1 MSLRRNRLW
10 TIGSGKG
17 GVGKSLLTA
26 SMGIA
31 LARAG
36 HSVIV
41 VDANLAA
48 PNLHAYFGVKAPAC
62 TLVDVLEGHAG
73 LADALV
79 TTSEPRVHC
88 LSCVGDDLG
97 MADITPARQLEMSA
111 RLTGLETDFVLIDGG
126 SGGSLSVLDWFNF
139 ADEAI
144 VVASPDPAAMQCSY
158 AFIKNAIFR
167 RVQKK
172 FEFREEVGAALL
184 QMQCHTS
191 TAKPRTMSDL
201 LELLRRMAPDTV
213 EDVAAAVNSWHPIMI
228 INMATSE
235 QDQRIAEIIQT
246 AARKFLNVDIQFY
259 GSVPFDVIVR
269 KATQRANLLDVSDP
283 DSVPAREMGQIAL
296 QLAGDRALAPAVEP
310 AGPTAHLPTHGATG
324 LNDNLVVMGRELHVQ
339 TEDLGDEGGGIITQ
353 VFCGGRVLLSTK
365 SEYTQALR
373 DLDAGD
379 RLAESMRAQHY
390 HVICEIETR
399 KSKFASALAG

>member
-1 MSLRRNRLW
+1 MSLTRNRLW

-36 HSVIV
+36 RSVIV

-48 PNLHAYFGVKAPAC
+48 PNLHAYFGIKAPAC
-62 TLVDVLEGHAG
+62 TLLDVLEGHAG
-73 LADALV
+73 IADALV
-79 TTSEPRVHC
+79 ATQEPRLHC

-97 MADITPARQLEMSA
+97 MADITPAMQLEMSG
-111 RLTGLETDFVLIDGG
+111 RLAGLETDLVLIDGG
-126 SGGSLSVLDWFNF
+126 SGGSLSVLDWFNL
-139 ADEAI
+139 ADEGI

-172 FEFREEVGAALL
+172 YEFHEEVGAALK
-184 QMQCHTS
+184 QMQVRTS
-191 TAKPRTMSDL
+191 TAKPRTMTDL
-201 LELLRRMAPDTV
+201 FELLRRMAPDTV
-213 EDVAAAVNSWHPIMI
+213 EDVAADVNSWHPIMI

-259 GSVPFDVIVR
+259 GSVSFDAIVR
-269 KATQRANLLDVSDP
+269 KATQRANLMDGSDP
-283 DSVPAREMGQIAL
+283 DSVPAQQMRQIAL
-296 QLAGDRALAPAVEP
+296 QLADDRALAPAVVP
-310 AGPTAHLPTHGATG
+310 AVPTAQSTTHGATG
-324 LNDNLVVMGRELHVQ
+324 LNDNLVVMGKELHVQ
-339 TEDLGDEGGGIITQ
+339 TEDLGAEGGGIITQ
-353 VFCGGRVLLSTK
+353 VFCDGRVLLSTK
-365 SEYTQALR
+365 SEYSQALR

-390 HVICEIETR
+390 HVIREIETR
-399 KSKFASALAG
+399 RTKLASALAG